1 MKRRQFLLSLAS
13 CLAAGLPAVAASV
26 SDDIVAQLVKQGF
39 TDIKVETTWL
49 GRIRILA
56 QRNGGIREIVVNPR
70 TGEILRDLWTAADG
84 TSRSASIVDDVD
96 DTRGTGSEGSAPDAD
111 SSDNG
116 SGSGSQD
123 DGASDAGSGGD
134 SQDSGGSDSG
144 GTDDAGS
151 GSGTSDGSGDGSTGG
166 TSGGSDDGSTG
177 GSSGGSDDGSTDDT
191 SGGSDDGGTDSRTGG
206 SLRDRDDE
214 ADREHIEIRQKD

>member
-123 DGASDAGSGGD
+123 DGVSDAGSGGD

-166 TSGGSDDGSTG
+166 TSGGSDDGST
-177 GSSGGSDDGSTDDT
+177 DDT

-214 ADREHIEIRQKD
+214 ADREHIEIRQND